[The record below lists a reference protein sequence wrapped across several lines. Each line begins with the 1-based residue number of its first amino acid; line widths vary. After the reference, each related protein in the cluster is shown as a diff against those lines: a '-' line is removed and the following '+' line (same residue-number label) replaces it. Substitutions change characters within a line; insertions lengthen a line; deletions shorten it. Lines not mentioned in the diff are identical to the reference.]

1 MSSSMGISMVGISIV
16 TLSTSTDA
24 AAAAR
29 TPAADDENEVKEEFH
44 LKEDEHEAGRRLRK
58 L

>member
-1 MSSSMGISMVGISIV
+1 MVGISIV